1 MAKKLGEILIE
12 TSVVTEKQ
20 LQEALVLQKKSGKA
34 LGDAL
39 IALKYVTKET
49 IEFALKSQSNSEKVN
64 MDDYEITPELVSLVP
79 REFAEM
85 SMIFPLAFDGSKLTI
100 AMANPSQM
108 HVLDSLRFMLNVSIK
123 ALEADKEAIDFAIN
137 KYYGEGESIQNM
149 VEAMR
154 EQDQNAREAQSDG
167 EDLVNAAVDPNAMP
181 VIKLVNKIL
190 LQAIKEKGS
199 DIHFE
204 PFETLFRIRYRIDG
218 VLYEM
223 DSPPR
228 HLGNDLTARIKVMSN
243 LRIDENRIPQDGRIE
258 LSLGGQHIDL
268 RVSTLP
274 TMFGESTVMRIL
286 DKGQVNLDLDSVGLN
301 QEEAKKVREY
311 ISLPHGI
318 VLVTGPT
325 GSGKTTTLY
334 SALSE
339 ANDIKEKI
347 ITCEDPVEYE
357 IEGIVQVQINE
368 AVGLTFPNALRSI
381 LRQDPDTI
389 LIGEIRDS
397 ETANIAVE
405 SALTGHLVFSTLHT
419 NDAPSAITRL
429 IDQGV
434 PTFLVAA
441 VLQAIISQRLVKTI
455 CNDCRTPYSPTN
467 EELMLLGLNPEEA
480 YKHTFYYGK
489 GCDRCRGGY
498 KGRTAIYEFLNV
510 TSRIKELI
518 TNNASTEEIAEVAK
532 REGMKTLRQT
542 GIEKVFSGITTIEEI
557 IKYTAEL

>member
-1 MAKKLGEILIE
+1 MAKKLGEILKDTNVI
-12 TSVVTEKQ
+12 TEKQ
-20 LQEALVLQKKSGKA
+20 LQEALALQKKSGKA

-39 IALKYVTKET
+39 IALKIVTKET
-49 IEFALKSQSNSEKVN
+49 IEFALKSQSDSEKIN
-64 MDDYEITPELVSLVP
+64 LDDYVITPELVSLVP

-85 SMIFPLAFDGSKLTI
+85 SLVFPLAFDGSKLTV

-108 HVLDSLRFMLNVSIK
+108 HVLDSLRFMINVPVK
-123 ALEADKEAIDFAIN
+123 ALEADKDAIEFAIN
-137 KYYGEGESIQNM
+137 KYYGEGETIQNM
-149 VEAMR
+149 VDALKGKEDSERQA
-154 EQDQNAREAQSDG
+154 ESEG
-167 EDLVNAAVDPNAMP
+167 EDIGRQAADPNALP

-204 PFETLFRIRYRIDG
+204 PFENLFRIRYRIDG

-228 HLGNDLTARIKVMSN
+228 HLGNDLTARVKVMSN

-258 LSLGGQHIDL
+258 LQLGGAHIDL

-286 DKGQVNLDLDSVGLN
+286 DKTQVNLDLDSVGLG
-301 QEEAKKVREY
+301 QEEAKRIRHY
-311 ISLPHGI
+311 IGLPHGI

-368 AVGLTFPNALRSI
+368 IVGLTFPNALRSI

-389 LIGEIRDS
+389 LIGEIRDT
-397 ETANIAVE
+397 ETAEIAVE

-419 NDAPSAITRL
+419 NDAPSAVTRM

-434 PTFLVAA
+434 PAFLVAA
-441 VLQAIISQRLVKTI
+441 VLQAVVSQRLVKTI
-455 CNDCRTPYSPTN
+455 CNDCRAPYSPTN
-467 EELMLLGLNPEEA
+467 EELMLLGLNPEES
-480 YKHTFYYGK
+480 YKHTFFYGK
-489 GCDRCRGGY
+489 GCEKCHGGY
-498 KGRTAIYEFLNV
+498 KGRTAIFEFLDISNKI
-510 TSRIKELI
+510 RELI
-518 TNNASTEEIAEVAK
+518 THHASTEEIAEVGR
-532 REGMKTLRQT
+532 REGMKTLRQA
-542 GIEKVFSGITTIEEI
+542 GIEKVFAGITTIEEV
-557 IKYTAEL
+557 IKYTAEI

>member
-1 MAKKLGEILIE
+1 M
-12 TSVVTEKQ
+12 
-20 LQEALVLQKKSGKA
+20 
-34 LGDAL
+34 
-39 IALKYVTKET
+39 IALKYVSKET

-154 EQDQNAREAQSDG
+154 EQDQSAREAQSDG

>member
-1 MAKKLGEILIE
+1 MAKKLGEIMID
-12 TSVVTEKQ
+12 TSIITEKQ
-20 LQEALVLQKKSGKA
+20 LQEALALQKKSGKA

-39 IALKYVTKET
+39 IALKFVTKET
-49 IEFALKSQSNSEKVN
+49 IDFALKSQSNSEKVDLN
-64 MDDYEITPELVSLVP
+64 DYDITPELVSLVP

-85 SMIFPLAFDGSKLTI
+85 SMVFPLAFDGTKLTV
-100 AMANPSQM
+100 AMVNPSQM
-108 HVLDSLRFMLNVSIK
+108 HILDSLRFMLNVTIK
-123 ALEADKEAIDFAIN
+123 ALEADKEAIEFAIN

-149 VEAMR
+149 VDALR
-154 EQDQNAREAQSDG
+154 EKDENARIAETSG
-167 EDLVNAAVDPNAMP
+167 EDLNTAVADPNAMP

-190 LQAIKEKGS
+190 MQAIKEKGS

-204 PFETLFRIRYRIDG
+204 PFDALFRIRYRIDG

-228 HLGNDLTARIKVMSN
+228 HLGNDLTARIKVMAN

-258 LSLGGQHIDL
+258 LTLGGKHIDL

-286 DKGQVNLDLDSVGLN
+286 DKSQVNLDLDSVGLN
-301 QEEAKKVREY
+301 QEEAKKIREY
-311 ISLPHGI
+311 IGLPHGI

-368 AVGLTFPNALRSI
+368 AVGVTFPLALRSI

-389 LIGEIRDS
+389 LIGEIRDE

-419 NDAPSAITRL
+419 NDAPSAVTRL
-429 IDQGV
+429 VDQGV
-434 PTFLVAA
+434 PSFLVAA
-441 VLQAIISQRLVKTI
+441 VLQAVVSQRLVKTI
-455 CNDCRTPYSPTN
+455 CNDCRAPYSPTI
-467 EELMLLGLNPEEA
+467 EELMLLGLNPEEVM
-480 YKHTFYYGK
+480 KQSFFYGK
-489 GCDRCRGGY
+489 GCEKCRGGY

-510 TSRIKELI
+510 SSKIKELI
-518 TNNASTEEIAEVAK
+518 TTNASTEEIAEIAK
-532 REGMKTLRQT
+532 REGMKTLRQS
-542 GIEKVFSGITTIEEI
+542 GIEKIFAGITTIEEV
-557 IKYTAEL
+557 IKYTAEI

>member
-1 MAKKLGEILIE
+1 MVKKLGEILKE
-12 TSVVTEKQ
+12 TNVITEKQ
-20 LQEALVLQKKSGKA
+20 LQEALTLQKKSGKA

-39 IALKYVTKET
+39 IALKYVSKET
-49 IEFALKSQSNSEKVN
+49 ITFALKTQSNSEKVN
-64 MDDYEITPELVSLVP
+64 LDDYDITPDLVSLVP

-85 SMIFPLAFDGSKLTI
+85 SLVFPLAFDGSKLTI
-100 AMANPSQM
+100 AMANPSQI

-123 ALEADKEAIDFAIN
+123 ALEAEQAAIEFAIN
-137 KYYGEGESIQNM
+137 KYYGEGETIQNM
-149 VEAMR
+149 VDAMR
-154 EQDQNAREAQSDG
+154 DKDESARTAEG
-167 EDLVNAAVDPNAMP
+167 EEDLNNQVADPNAMP

-268 RVSTLP
+268 RISTLP

-286 DKGQVNLDLDSVGLN
+286 DKSQVNLDLDSVGLN
-301 QEEAKKVREY
+301 QEEAKKIREY
-311 ISLPHGI
+311 IGLPHGI

-339 ANDIKEKI
+339 ANDIKDKI

-368 AVGLTFPNALRSI
+368 LVGLTFPLALRSI

-389 LIGEIRDS
+389 LIGEIRDG

-419 NDAPSAITRL
+419 NDAPSAVTRL

-434 PTFLVAA
+434 PSFLVAA
-441 VLQAIISQRLVKTI
+441 VLQAVVSQRLVKTI

-467 EELMLLGLNPEEA
+467 EELMLLGLNPEDA
-480 YKHTFYYGK
+480 YKHSFFYGK
-489 GCDRCRGGY
+489 GCEKCRGGY
-498 KGRTAIYEFLNV
+498 RGRTAIYEFLNV
-510 TSRIKELI
+510 SSKIKELI
-518 TNNASTEEIAEVAK
+518 TTNASTEEIAEIAK
-532 REGMKTLRQT
+532 REGMKTLRQS
-542 GIEKVFSGITTIEEI
+542 GIEKVFSGITTIEEVI
-557 IKYTAEL
+557 RYTTEV